1 MNSIFDLFRKPVGAA
16 LIALVLGIA
25 LGLTW
30 GWGIQPVEW
39 QDAPVSQLREDL
51 QVDYLRAVIDSF
63 RVNADQAQ
71 AIRRYQELG
80 ANAPAILDQVK
91 ISPGTVDPAVINI
104 FEGVVATAPLP
115 APGETTTS
123 GGDNMSTIIILFGLL
138 AVGGVIAAAFML
150 LRRRS
155 SGDGSLS
162 AARQAT
168 EFNRS
173 VEMTDYST
181 GGSAPPIAQFV
192 TTYVIGDDLF
202 DDSFSIDSPAGKFLG
217 ECGVGISDTIGI
229 GDPKKVTAFEVWV
242 FDQNQIETV
251 TKVLM
256 SEHAFSDDGYRRKL
270 ESKGELIDIQPGLQ
284 VVLETNNLQVIITV
298 VDMQYG
304 GGSLPES
311 SYFERVS
318 LELAIWSKTGF

>member
-1 MNSIFDLFRKPVGAA
+1 MNSIVGLFRNPVAAAIIA
-16 LIALVLGIA
+16 LILGIA
-25 LGLTW
+25 LGLLF
-30 GWGIQPVEW
+30 GWEIWPLEW
-39 QDAPVSQLREDL
+39 QDAPVSLLRQDL

-80 ANAPAILDQVK
+80 PNAPQILDLVK
-91 ISPGTVDPAVINI
+91 QSPGTVDPAVINI
-104 FEGVVATAPLP
+104 FEGVVAGVPLP
-115 APGETTTS
+115 APEAAS
-123 GGDNMSTIIILFGLL
+123 GSGMSIAIILFALL
-138 AVGGVIAAAFML
+138 AVGGVGAAALML
-150 LRRRS
+150 FRRRQPG
-155 SGDGSLS
+155 SGNVS

-173 VEMTDYST
+173 VERTDYVS

-192 TTYVIGDDLF
+192 TTYVLGDDLF

-270 ESKGELIDIQPGLQ
+270 ESKGELVDIQPGRQ

-318 LELAIWSKTGF
+318 LELAIWSKSGF